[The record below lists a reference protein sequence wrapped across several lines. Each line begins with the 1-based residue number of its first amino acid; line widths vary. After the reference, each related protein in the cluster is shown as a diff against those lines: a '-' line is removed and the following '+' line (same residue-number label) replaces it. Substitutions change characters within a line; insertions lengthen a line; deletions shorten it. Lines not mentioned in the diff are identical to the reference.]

1 MVYTATSVPGHFT
14 LLYFASA
21 SSYTKKDSEM
31 FQAPLPL
38 SKLFDTLEEK
48 YPGIRD
54 KVLSRCAVTV
64 NLDYV
69 DVNAGGEAEGDKV
82 GSDGHM
88 PGNTLIIKEGDEVA
102 LIPPVSSG

>member
-1 MVYTATSVPGHFT
+1 MVDTAARVPGHFT

-21 SSYTKKDSEM
+21 SSYTKKDSET

-38 SKLFDTLEEK
+38 LELFDTLEEK

-54 KVLSRCAVTV
+54 NVLSRCAVTI

-69 DVNAGGEAEGDKV
+69 NVDTEGEDDK
-82 GSDGHM
+82 DGHM
-88 PGNTLIIKEGDEVA
+88 QENILIINEGDEVA